1 MKSKIIK
8 MILGTMFLFDASAAS
23 AAAKEGDCVYPKTRP
38 TTLGID
44 RFARPVYLYS
54 APSASASK
62 KLLTTLTAFSVQGV
76 TRSGFIQLVTVPDY
90 DKAEPNSSAGKVLGW
105 AKYSDFDQQAL
116 RNCS

>member
-1 MKSKIIK
+1 MKSKTI
-8 MILGTMFLFDASAAS
+8 TMLFGGIFLLSASAAS
-23 AAAKEGDCVYPKTRP
+23 AAAKEGDCVYPKTKL
-38 TTLGID
+38 TTLGTD

-76 TRSGFIQLVTVPDY
+76 TSGGFIQLVTVPDY
-90 DKAEPNSSAGKVLGW
+90 DKAEPNASAGKVLGW